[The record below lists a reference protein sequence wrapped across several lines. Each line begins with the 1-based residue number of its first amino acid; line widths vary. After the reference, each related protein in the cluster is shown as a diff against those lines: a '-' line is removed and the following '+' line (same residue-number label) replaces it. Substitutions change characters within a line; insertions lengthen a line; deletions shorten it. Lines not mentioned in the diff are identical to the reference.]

1 MATLSGGEQ
10 HDVSEQ
16 CATKV
21 TNEDDDNVHEILTV
35 LNLSQYRDALV
46 REGYDDLACFD
57 LGSTPEDV
65 LIVELVDVV
74 QMKRPHARKL
84 LRHLQE
90 LAKNLEEDEPW
101 DELPMALNVE
111 RILPVPPVDFQA
123 LEKEI
128 RNQMENEFAGR
139 MLGVQ
144 MANEAAASEKLRE
157 FRELQDQLATKN
169 LEIEK
174 LKEEMGCFT
183 QLILN
188 GGGGGGGGGG
198 ESKFTAASS
207 STADGEYPSMRSAKP
222 NAVKIKTPKDPN
234 KPKRAKSAFMFYVQE
249 RRPSLRA
256 ENPNEDFHGL
266 GKLLRQ
272 KWKALDSVEKAPFQ
286 MKADADKMR
295 YVGEIAAA
303 PQFMFLYH

>member
-1 MATLSGGEQ
+1 MATLLAGEQ

-16 CATKV
+16 SETKV
-21 TNEDDDNVHEILTV
+21 TNDDDDNINEILTM

-84 LRHLQE
+84 LRHVQK
-90 LAKNLEEDEPW
+90 LAKNLEE

-139 MLGVQ
+139 MLDVQ
-144 MANEAAASEKLRE
+144 MANEAAASEKLHE
-157 FRELQDQLATKN
+157 LRELQDQLATKN
-169 LEIEK
+169 LEIK
-174 LKEEMGCFT
+174 QMKEEMMSATRAPPHPFAES
-183 QLILN
+183 
-188 GGGGGGGGGG
+188 GGGG
-198 ESKFTAASS
+198 ESKFTAASFVIKFVHS
-207 STADGEYPSMRSAKP
+207 GDIRRVSVTPDLIKFDDVKKQIAQRS
-222 NAVKIKTPKDPN
+222 
-234 KPKRAKSAFMFYVQE
+234 
-249 RRPSLRA
+249 
-256 ENPNEDFHGL
+256 
-266 GKLLRQ
+266 
-272 KWKALDSVEKAPFQ
+272 
-286 MKADADKMR
+286 
-295 YVGEIAAA
+295 
-303 PQFMFLYH
+303 FLQRI